1 MIALTPEKA
10 IAALEDYVITPN
22 LGLHPTLG
30 VIRKSGKSADDPDY
44 IYLRSI
50 ERKAEK
56 YGAKVEVICAD
67 NYAEAASAIQTFRHD
82 YRING
87 IIILAHYGKEVDNA
101 LANMIPTRL
110 DLDCVASS
118 TYGHMFTSNS
128 PVAYRYGPC
137 APVAVMKLLE
147 YEGISELAGMRVAV
161 IGRSLRVGR
170 PLAEILTQHNA
181 TVTCFHSNTFHKF
194 ENDFDKFDIIISAV
208 GKPKIWKNNGNYSS
222 GQYLIDIGINTDE
235 DGKICGD
242 FDYESFADLDIH
254 ITPVPGGIG
263 QLATV
268 VLFSK
273 LFTGAA
279 HSRGELTDV

>member
-1 MIALTPEKA
+1 MDLLLPDKA

-30 VIRKSGKSADDPDY
+30 VVIRTGESSDPDH

-50 ERKAEK
+50 QKKADK
-56 YGAKVEVICAD
+56 YGAKVEVAEVD
-67 NYAEAASAIQTFRHD
+67 NYTEAAAAIQSFRHN

-87 IIILAHYGKEVDNA
+87 IIILAHFTPEIDTA

-110 DLDCVASS
+110 DIDCVASN
-118 TYGHMFTSNS
+118 TYGLMFTSNS
-128 PVAYRYGPC
+128 PVSYRLGPC
-137 APVAVMKLLE
+137 APVAVMKMLE
-147 YEGISELAGMRVAV
+147 YEGLSDLSGLNVAV

-181 TVTCFHSNTFHKF
+181 TVTCYHSHSLPGI
-194 ENDFDKFDIIISAV
+194 EIDFDSYDIIISAV
-208 GKPKIWKNNGNYSS
+208 GKPKIWSNKENWGTN
-222 GQYLIDIGINTDE
+222 QYLIDIGINTDE
-235 DGKICGD
+235 NGKICGD
-242 FDYESFADLDIH
+242 FDFESYVDATVF

-268 VLFSK
+268 VLFAK
-273 LFTGAA
+273 LFTAA
-279 HSRGELTDV
+279 AQARGELTDV